1 MNKSEL
7 IMKVAED
14 ADISKAKAEAAV
26 NALINSVTEELKAGG
41 TVALTGFGTFQVKE
55 RAARTGRNP
64 QTGENIQI
72 AAAKIPGFK
81 AGKGL
86 KDSVN

>member
-26 NALINSVTEELKAGG
+26 NALINSVTEELKSGG

>member
-72 AAAKIPGFK
+72 AAAMIPGFK

>member
-41 TVALTGFGTFQVKE
+41 TVALTGFGTFQIKE

>member
-64 QTGENIQI
+64 QTGETIQI

>member
-41 TVALTGFGTFQVKE
+41 TVALTGFGTFHVKE
-55 RAARTGRNP
+55 RAA
-64 QTGENIQI
+64 
-72 AAAKIPGFK
+72 
-81 AGKGL
+81 
-86 KDSVN
+86 